1 MTGPGDRDRGLR
13 GDCLTVPTGRWGHH
27 VHWGP
32 PAASVPCCAWLV
44 VTNQETPRIPL
55 LLLPPA
61 STSGPSTSTA
71 WPQGLPLSWPR
82 HPHLLTTPSHL
93 PLLPVLARL
102 LLTPCPLLEPSG
114 RPGSLQARSLQ
125 LPLQQAAKNH
135 HGIGP
140 GTISTSFLLL
150 ILPSAPS
157 TKPPKSFTHTPNHPG
172 PPPQTRGH
180 WGRIQ
185 QLSPPSHEA
194 SHAPQSTC
202 PQRGP
207 SWHSGS
213 LPACR
218 SRPALLSL

>member
-1 MTGPGDRDRGLR
+1 MTGPGDRDRRLH

-32 PAASVPCCAWLV
+32 PAASVPRCAGLV
-44 VTNQETPRIPL
+44 VTNQEAPRIPL
-55 LLLPPA
+55 FLPPPA
-61 STSGPSTSTA
+61 STSVPSISTA

-114 RPGSLQARSLQ
+114 RPGSLQSLCSR
-125 LPLQQAAKNH
+125 PSSRPPRIITASGRAV
-135 HGIGP
+135 
-140 GTISTSFLLL
+140 STSFLLL

-180 WGRIQ
+180 WDRIQ
-185 QLSPPSHEA
+185 QLSPPSHEV

-207 SWHSGS
+207 SRHSGS

-218 SRPALLSL
+218 SQPALLLL